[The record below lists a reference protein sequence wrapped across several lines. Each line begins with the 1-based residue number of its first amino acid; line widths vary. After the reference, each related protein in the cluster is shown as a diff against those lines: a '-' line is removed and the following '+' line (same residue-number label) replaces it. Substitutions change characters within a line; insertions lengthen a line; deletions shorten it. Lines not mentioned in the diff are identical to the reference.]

1 MKTLF
6 TKHLRAKNTS
16 WLSHASV
23 ALRVGVR
30 YFIASACFIL
40 HGLFPFIPIPG
51 SYNFEC
57 MIQYLENMN
66 DRVSK

>member
-1 MKTLF
+1 MKNPLTHHLTINNKTWWQHAKLAFAVSLRF
-6 TKHLRAKNTS
+6 T
-16 WLSHASV
+16 
-23 ALRVGVR
+23 
-30 YFIASACFIL
+30 IASTCFLL

-66 DRVSK
+66 DNVSK